1 MENIIE
7 RTRRKD
13 ITFYKSGRIDITAR
27 VARILNLKQGDS
39 INISKDENGEFL
51 LFAQHNQFGR
61 HCAKVY
67 KTCCKGLNFRA
78 NSKKLYWSLVSIC
91 EVKTTAE
98 KVSFFCGEQ
107 TNINNITYL
116 PIITKLPIYE

>member
-51 LFAQHNQFGR
+51 LFA
-61 HCAKVY
+61 
-67 KTCCKGLNFRA
+67 
-78 NSKKLYWSLVSIC
+78 
-91 EVKTTAE
+91 
-98 KVSFFCGEQ
+98 
-107 TNINNITYL
+107 
-116 PIITKLPIYE
+116 